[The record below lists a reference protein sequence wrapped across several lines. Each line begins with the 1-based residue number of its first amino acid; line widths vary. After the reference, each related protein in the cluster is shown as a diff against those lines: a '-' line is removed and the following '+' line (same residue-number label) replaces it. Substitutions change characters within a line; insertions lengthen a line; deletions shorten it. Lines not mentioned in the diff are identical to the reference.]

1 MGLLDDKKNLLQQI
15 PANEADGFEMN
26 DQSILSEY
34 ERKLENNRGMA
45 IKVLSIFGG
54 ILSSLAFLGFLFILG
69 VYESNSGM
77 LVLGLGLVA
86 SAIMLSNRFD
96 KLVIDALSVCMY
108 VVGFIL
114 LMVAFISLDFHED
127 AILILSILFSLIILF
142 LGKNYLL
149 AFISVIT
156 VGLSLLLLII
166 SNDAYEAVHIY
177 IVLYAVGITYF
188 FLEEAALLTSASLV
202 ARLYNPV
209 RIGLIISLL
218 MGILMLGRHRLIPS
232 SNSFIWISSAAIIL
246 CVLFTIRTILVDL
259 QIGPKNKAYVIY
271 ALSLLAL
278 LPTVLA
284 PAISGS
290 LLIAL
295 LSYKVNYKTGF
306 VIGLATLV
314 YAIGQ
319 YYYDLQFTL
328 LTKSILLMVS
338 GALFLLFYFYL
349 KKQRSDEKV

>member
-1 MGLLDDKKNLLQQI
+1 MGLLDDKKILLQQI
-15 PANEADGFEMN
+15 RANEADGFEMN

-54 ILSSLAFLGFLFILG
+54 ILSSFAFLGFLFILG
-69 VYESNSGM
+69 IYDSSSGM

-86 SAIMLSNRFD
+86 SAILLSNRFD
-96 KLVIDALSVCMY
+96 KLIIDALSVCMY

-127 AILILSILFSLIILF
+127 AILMLSIILSLITLFF
-142 LGKNYLL
+142 GKNYLL
-149 AFISVIT
+149 SFISVVA

-166 SNDAYEAVHIY
+166 SNDAHEAVHFY

-188 FLEEAALLTSASLV
+188 LLEEASLLTGASLV
-202 ARLYNPV
+202 ARLYEPV
-209 RIGLIISLL
+209 RIGLVVSLL
-218 MGILMLGRHRLIPS
+218 MGILMLGRDRLIPS
-232 SNSFIWISSAAIIL
+232 SNNFIWISSAAIIV

-259 QIGPKNKAYVIY
+259 QIGPKNKTYVIY
-271 ALSLLAL
+271 VLSLLSL

-290 LLIAL
+290 LLIVL

-306 VIGLATLV
+306 VIGLVALV
-314 YAIGQ
+314 YSIGQ
-319 YYYDLQFTL
+319 YYYDLKFTL

-338 GALFLLFYFYL
+338 GTLFLFFYFYL